1 MAGLG
6 RDIMDKHAAA
16 FIAALSFA
24 GAADAQAQAPQVD
37 PRVAAPAAA
46 TSQTTAPG
54 PRSPTP
60 SRNQFFSPV
69 MGINIEAQGVALPK
83 GVADEEPIKPAAE
96 PAAKPEPASTPTATP
111 K

>member
-1 MAGLG
+1 MNTASV
-6 RDIMDKHAAA
+6 
-16 FIAALSFA
+16 FIAALSFTA
-24 GAADAQAQAPQVD
+24 SALAQAPAPPID
-37 PRVAAPAAA
+37 PRAPAAA
-46 TSQTTAPG
+46 TTPSTTSS
-54 PRSPTP
+54 PRNPTP

-83 GVADEEPIKPAAE
+83 GVAEDPLMKPPAE

>member
-1 MAGLG
+1 M
-6 RDIMDKHAAA
+6 RKSAASV

-24 GAADAQAQAPQVD
+24 GGATAQAPTAPRAD
-37 PRVAAPAAA
+37 PKLATPAAA
-46 TSQTTAPG
+46 PTQSTG
-54 PRSPTP
+54 PRHSTP
-60 SRNQFFSPV
+60 SRDQFFSPV

-83 GVADEEPIKPAAE
+83 GVAEDPLMKPPAE

>member
-1 MAGLG
+1 MNTASV
-6 RDIMDKHAAA
+6 

-24 GAADAQAQAPQVD
+24 ASALAQAPAPPID
-37 PRVAAPAAA
+37 PRAPAAA
-46 TSQTTAPG
+46 TSQSTTST
-54 PRSPTP
+54 PRNPTP
-60 SRNQFFSPV
+60 SHNQFFSPV

-83 GVADEEPIKPAAE
+83 GVAEDPLMKPPAE